1 MLNDNN
7 QPVEVQAREAISA
20 RAASCLVWEKQNAA
34 NTSAVRKS
42 SFNHMMEAARAAG
55 KLTDEEISA
64 VCSSF
69 AVKLAEGG
77 IKKDTIKVRK
87 SELRRILE
95 HINLVPEDASGWN
108 AAIKSIKSATM
119 DSLEIARDEV
129 EASLKAIQKA
139 HESLNATVA
148 QYQDLLNENRPKG
161 TAAYSIEQAA
171 QMIKDAIAAKNA
183 SANVSSVNVASLFAT
198 PAAASAVPTKAMS
211 K

>member
-1 MLNDNN
+1 MSDNN
-7 QPVEVQAREAISA
+7 QPVEVQARNEISV
-20 RAASCLVWEKQNAA
+20 RAASCLVWEKQNAS

-42 SFNHMMEAARAAG
+42 AFAHMMEAARAAG
-55 KLTDEEISA
+55 KLTDEEISN

-108 AAIKSIKSATM
+108 AAIKSIKNATM
-119 DSLEIARDEV
+119 DSLELARDDV
-129 EASLKAIQKA
+129 ESSLKAIQKA

-148 QYQDLLNENRPKG
+148 QYQDLLNEQRPKG
-161 TAAYSIEQAA
+161 TPAFTIEQAA
-171 QMIKDAIAAKNA
+171 QMIKDAITAKQQGA
-183 SANVSSVNVASLFAT
+183 DVSPVNVASLFAT

>member
-1 MLNDNN
+1 MSNN
-7 QPVEVQAREAISA
+7 TQPVEVQARESIAV
-20 RAASCLVWEKQNAA
+20 RAASCIVWEKKNAS

-42 SFNHMMEAARAAG
+42 SFGYMMEAARAAG

-64 VCSSF
+64 VTSSF

-108 AAIKSIKSATM
+108 AAIKSIKNATM
-119 DSLEIARDEV
+119 DSLELARDDV
-129 EASLKAIQKA
+129 EQALRTIQKA

-148 QYQDLLNENRPKG
+148 QYQDLLNEQRPKG
-161 TAAYSIEQAA
+161 TPAFTIEQAA
-171 QMIKDAIAAKNA
+171 QMIKDAITAKQQGA
-183 SANVSSVNVASLFAT
+183 DVSPVNVAALFA
-198 PAAASAVPTKAMS
+198 PAPAASAVPTKAMS